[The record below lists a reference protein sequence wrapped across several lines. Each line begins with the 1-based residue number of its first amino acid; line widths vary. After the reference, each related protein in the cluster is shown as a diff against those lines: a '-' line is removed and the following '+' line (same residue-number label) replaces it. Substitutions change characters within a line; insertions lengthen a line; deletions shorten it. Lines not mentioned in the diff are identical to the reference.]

1 GTFSLET
8 AVAIKPDVAIFAAWQ
23 YSAMGE
29 AAARLEAAGIPVVV
43 LDYNAQTVERHV
55 TSTRVLGQILGQE
68 VRAQELADQ
77 YAAAHADVVARLEG
91 ITERPK
97 VYVELARKGAGEI
110 DNSYGDVMWGKLIET
125 AGGTN
130 IAKDQ
135 IAKWGP
141 LSPEFVL
148 AENPGQVFLAG
159 SGWLSRDQA
168 VLMGP
173 GIEPA
178 TPHERMRPYLDR
190 PGWSGLDAVKSGE
203 IHAIYHGG
211 ARTLYD
217 FVFLQYI
224 AKTLHPDQFKDVDP
238 QANLDAFFAGF
249 LPIRFTGTYMT
260 RLP

>member
-1 GTFSLET
+1 
-8 AVAIKPDVAIFAAWQ
+8 
-23 YSAMGE
+23 
-29 AAARLEAAGIPVVV
+29 
-43 LDYNAQTVERHV
+43 
-55 TSTRVLGQILGQE
+55 
-68 VRAQELADQ
+68 
-77 YAAAHADVVARLEG
+77 
-91 ITERPK
+91 
-97 VYVELARKGAGEI
+97 
-110 DNSYGDVMWGKLIET
+110 
-125 AGGTN
+125 
-130 IAKDQ
+130 
-135 IAKWGP
+135 
-141 LSPEFVL
+141 
-148 AENPGQVFLAG
+148 
-159 SGWLSRDQA
+159 
-168 VLMGP
+168 MGP